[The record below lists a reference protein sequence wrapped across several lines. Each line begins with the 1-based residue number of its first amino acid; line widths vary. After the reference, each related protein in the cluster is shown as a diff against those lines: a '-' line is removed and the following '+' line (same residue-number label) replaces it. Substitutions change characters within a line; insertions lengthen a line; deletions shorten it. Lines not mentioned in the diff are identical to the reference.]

1 MRYGPTYYDAK
12 ALQTQILQA
21 VRDEKPSAREL
32 AQLVRSWIDLERFKR
47 EMRGIPP
54 LAAAKV
60 GELLANMKRA
70 RPAALKE
77 PVELEPEEVGD
88 AAEV

>member
-12 ALQTQILQA
+12 ALQTSLLKAINHEQT
-21 VRDEKPSAREL
+21 SARDL
-32 AQLVRSWIDLERFKR
+32 AQCTKAWIDLERLKR

-60 GELLANMKRA
+60 SEVLTKMKRA
-70 RPAALKE
+70 KAAELDE
-77 PVELEPEEVGD
+77 PVEIGFEEV
-88 AAEV
+88 EVASGH

>member
-12 ALQTQILQA
+12 ALQTSILQA
-21 VRDEKPSAREL
+21 IHDEKTSARDL
-32 AQLVRSWIDLERFKR
+32 AQCAKAWIDLERLKR

-60 GELLANMKRA
+60 GELLAKMKRA
-70 RPAALKE
+70 RPAELDE
-77 PVELEPEEVGD
+77 PVEV
-88 AAEV
+88 